1 MTPVAVDVISLCNSE
16 TGGNRGMRAA
26 TPRSASARA
35 AAEPKRAEA
44 ADVNRRTD
52 EARVIDRIALQ
63 ACLQGGDEL
72 VFQVGHA
79 DSSHDSA
86 RYRGR

>member
-1 MTPVAVDVISLCNSE
+1 VE
-16 TGGNRGMRAA
+16 TEGCALPRRGPHRREQ
-26 TPRSASARA
+26 P
-35 AAEPKRAEA
+35 AEPKQAQA

-79 DSSHDSA
+79 ESSHDSA

>member
-1 MTPVAVDVISLCNSE
+1 VLPR
-16 TGGNRGMRAA
+16 RGPHRREQ
-26 TPRSASARA
+26 P
-35 AAEPKRAEA
+35 AEPKRAQA

-79 DSSHDSA
+79 ESSHDSA

>member
-1 MTPVAVDVISLCNSE
+1 VE
-16 TGGNRGMRAA
+16 TEGCALPRRGPHRREQ
-26 TPRSASARA
+26 P
-35 AAEPKRAEA
+35 AEPKRAQA

-72 VFQVGHA
+72 VFQVVGGVNYLVRPA
-79 DSSHDSA
+79 TTILAGWRRGMISS
-86 RYRGR
+86 